1 MKIYI
6 ILILDIHVFT
16 LLRIEHS
23 ATKTDFGSGYHQR
36 YFQTIY
42 YCYTHELHSCPDSC
56 RINQFHISTHV
67 LDPETSYVPHDVF
80 AQNHLH
86 LSRQNKCC
94 THIRLVFQAK
104 QTNCDKPQIIS
115 NKKAD
120 PTNIKRNALRQFK
133 LNLPRH
139 SNQFL
144 KDGRPRMSDNL
155 ILTVYVR
162 IHQPSV
168 PPANSFHPVLAY
180 AGNSCM
186 GRACPV

>member
-1 MKIYI
+1 MAWRGVAWPCCATLPYMKIYI

-80 AQNHLH
+80 AQNHLQI
-86 LSRQNKCC
+86 LRQNQWCNMSE
-94 THIRLVFQAK
+94 TVSQAK
-104 QTNCDKPQIIS
+104 QTNRDKPQIFL
-115 NKKAD
+115 NKSKGLD
-120 PTNIKRNALRQFK
+120 HVPLFK
-133 LNLPRH
+133 LP
-139 SNQFL
+139 
-144 KDGRPRMSDNL
+144 D
-155 ILTVYVR
+155 
-162 IHQPSV
+162 
-168 PPANSFHPVLAY
+168 A
-180 AGNSCM
+180 
-186 GRACPV
+186 